1 MFHIIAMGSEEELLQ
16 CAVYKTLALS
26 SKGCVLQCVAVC
38 CSVLQCVAVCQCA
51 VNKPDAIL
59 SKGCML
65 QCVAVCC
72 SELRCVNVLFT
83 KKLPSRGRGLCIF
96 VL

>member
-1 MFHIIAMGSEEELLQ
+1 VLLT
-16 CAVYKTLALS
+16 KPS
-26 SKGCVLQCVAVC
+26 PSRRRGVC

-59 SKGCML
+59 SKGCVL
-65 QCVAVCC
+65 QCVAVCCSVLKCVAVCC

-83 KKLPSRGRGLCIF
+83 KKLPSRRRGLCIF